1 MKIST
6 AEHLIINLASRHA
19 IISHKH
25 SENDQIKLCT
35 SFASSIF
42 IFLNKIICLQRAVI
56 MYFRGKCGLVRVS
69 SQETFNKNDQ
79 FSTYQIYVFNPQ
91 ALEAITSLYLSFI

>member
-1 MKIST
+1 M
-6 AEHLIINLASRHA
+6 
-19 IISHKH
+19 
-25 SENDQIKLCT
+25 
-35 SFASSIF
+35 
-42 IFLNKIICLQRAVI
+42 QRAVI

-79 FSTYQIYVFNPQ
+79 FSTYRIYVFNPQ